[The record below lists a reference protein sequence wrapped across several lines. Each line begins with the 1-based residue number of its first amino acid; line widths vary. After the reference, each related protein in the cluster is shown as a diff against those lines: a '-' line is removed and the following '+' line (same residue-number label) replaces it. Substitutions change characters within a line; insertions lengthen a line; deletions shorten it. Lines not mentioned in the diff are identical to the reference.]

1 MCLFIFATGELPFY
15 SDIPMK
21 LFDMIAEAKL
31 NLDSTGLS
39 DELVDLLRKVL
50 AKDPFCRAG
59 VGDCLSHSFC
69 KKARED
75 RISTLGE
82 DVQMHKEI
90 VVKREDVDQAF
101 TDTRRLFIRGL
112 VKNVSSRFRTVRNSL
127 SSSFSRKESVL
138 ESENRAKELRHSSV
152 SSQSTNNLKSGGR
165 RSWRDSF
172 GSKSKKWKSESNM

>member
-1 MCLFIFATGELPFY
+1 
-15 SDIPMK
+15 MK
-21 LFDMIAEAKL
+21 LFDMIAESKL
-31 NLDSTGLS
+31 NLDNIGLS

-75 RISTLGE
+75 RISMLGE
-82 DVQMHKEI
+82 DVKMHKEI

-101 TDTRRLFIRGL
+101 TDTKRLFIRGL
-112 VKNVSSRFRTVRNSL
+112 VENVSSGFKTMRNSL
-127 SSSFSRKESVL
+127 SSSFSRKQSVVG
-138 ESENRAKELRHSSV
+138 SENRASDLRRSTV
-152 SSQSTNNLKSGGR
+152 SSQSTSNLENGSHRGR

-172 GSKSKKWKSESNM
+172 SSKSKKWKSASKI